1 MLDTKLNW
9 LHACFSRT
17 MAGVP
22 GKTSEQNQTSKAGQ
36 KYGGNNDEESR
47 VLFLNFGKDS
57 LPNFVE
63 DALEKIESAR
73 HA

>member
-1 MLDTKLNW
+1 MRVLAELWQVSPARQAN
-9 LHACFSRT
+9 S
-17 MAGVP
+17 
-22 GKTSEQNQTSKAGQ
+22 NQTSKAGQ